1 MPKRL
6 STETPSR
13 RPTDVN
19 QLAFLLVRES
29 TLAEQPEAAPVSR
42 PPVPRAVSRVM
53 AQMGS
58 RGGKIG
64 GKRRLVT
71 MTQEQRSQVASDSAK
86 ARWKKR
92 RDASSGVPAT
102 EPPATLV

>member
-1 MPKRL
+1 MPERFSK
-6 STETPSR
+6 TKTPH

-19 QLAFLLVRES
+19 QLAHLLVRES
-29 TLAEQPEAAPVSR
+29 TQDSEPEKPPTTRTEVS
-42 PPVPRAVSRVM
+42 RAVSKVM

-71 MTQEQRSQVASDSAK
+71 MTPEKRRQIASDAAR
-86 ARWKKR
+86 ARWKK
-92 RDASSGVPAT
+92 AEG
-102 EPPATLV
+102 

>member
-1 MPKRL
+1 MPKRT
-6 STETPSR
+6 STKIPAQ

-19 QLAFLLVRES
+19 QVASFLVRQTTEDKPFE
-29 TLAEQPEAAPVSR
+29 AYQPSEAPKI
-42 PPVPRAVSRVM
+42 VPKAVSRVM

-71 MTQEQRSQVASDSAK
+71 MTAEQRSQVASDAAK
-86 ARWKKR
+86 ARWAKK
-92 RDASSGVPAT
+92 V
-102 EPPATLV
+102 VN